1 MTAATKNLTIEQG
14 ATFDSLAF
22 QWCGSDGAGG
32 VGNPYDLTG
41 YTARMQVRTEYG
53 GVVLLDATTENG
65 KIVLGKHPDTGV
77 VDMTTGWIWV
87 IISATD
93 TDALDPDV
101 KGKYDLEVESPTGV
115 VRRLLQGAVKV
126 NPNITRSGG

>member
-1 MTAATKNLTIEQG
+1 MTAATKNLVIEQG
-14 ATFDSLAF
+14 ATYDTLAF

-41 YTARMQVRTEYG
+41 YTARMQVRTDYDSL
-53 GVVLLDATTENG
+53 VLLEATTENG
-65 KIVLGKHPDTGV
+65 RIVLGKHPDTGT

-93 TDALDPDV
+93 TDALDPSV
-101 KGKYDLEVESPTGV
+101 KGKYDLEVESPEGV
-115 VRRLLQGAVKV
+115 VRRLLRGSVKV
-126 NPNITRSGG
+126 ESNITRDV